1 MAKPALPKK
10 AKTIR
15 IWLWVIILLFVGM
28 FFTMKY
34 TIMGK
39 ANIINS
45 MVENCVQNVPAHP
58 QWQQDLQKLGFT
70 GNTDWVPQAYCEC
83 TLVPIF
89 EPMAETEIRQ
99 FSKLSPEERMSKM
112 GGSQGFQQRHEQCLK
127 QIQKSWISLLNSM
140 PRNGHF
146 FCLIETA
153 AFIALANHTLEHD
166 T

>member
-58 QWQQDLQKLGFT
+58 QWQQDLQKFGFT
-70 GNTDWVPQAYCEC
+70 ANTDWVPQAYCEC

-127 QIQKSWISLLNSM
+127 QIQKS
-140 PRNGHF
+140 
-146 FCLIETA
+146 
-153 AFIALANHTLEHD
+153 
-166 T
+166 

>member
-1 MAKPALPKK
+1 
-10 AKTIR
+10 
-15 IWLWVIILLFVGM
+15 
-28 FFTMKY
+28 MKY

-146 FCLIETA
+146 FWLIEMD
-153 AFIALANHTLEHD
+153 AFIRLANHILEHD